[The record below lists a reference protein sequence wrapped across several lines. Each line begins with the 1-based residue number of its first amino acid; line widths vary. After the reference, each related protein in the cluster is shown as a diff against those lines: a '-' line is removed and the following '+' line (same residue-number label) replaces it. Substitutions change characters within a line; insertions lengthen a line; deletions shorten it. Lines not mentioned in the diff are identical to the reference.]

1 VPQVSIIIPSRNE
14 RFFTRTIRDVLEKAT
29 GSIEVFPVCD
39 GYEPNEYVD
48 DPRVTYLYLPQ
59 KKEAQKRQAINLAVS
74 HATSPFIM
82 ALDAHCMLGKGFDV
96 ILAQDHQE
104 DWISIPRRHRLDAER
119 WCIQPQSDDRPP
131 IDYEYIMYPQKFDP
145 PTLHGFKWDARTR
158 ERWDIPL
165 DDTLTFQG
173 SCWFMTKQHFLN
185 NHFMQTQGYGG
196 WGQEAEELSF
206 TTWLRGGRVVT
217 NKRTWY
223 AHLHKGKTYGRMY
236 FLDRQA
242 LRACYAFSYDF
253 WIHNKL
259 EGRQHN
265 FRWLLE
271 KFGPLPGWPAKEQWV
286 L

>member
-1 VPQVSIIIPSRNE
+1 MV
-14 RFFTRTIRDVLEKAT
+14 
-29 GSIEVFPVCD
+29 
-39 GYEPNEYVD
+39 
-48 DPRVTYLYLPQ
+48 
-59 KKEAQKRQAINLAVS
+59 
-74 HATSPFIM
+74 
-82 ALDAHCMLGKGFDV
+82 
-96 ILAQDHQE
+96 
-104 DWISIPRRHRLDAER
+104 
-119 WCIQPQSDDRPP
+119 
-131 IDYEYIMYPQKFDP
+131 
-145 PTLHGFKWDARTR
+145 
-158 ERWDIPL
+158 
-165 DDTLTFQG
+165 
-173 SCWFMTKQHFLN
+173 
-185 NHFMQTQGYGG
+185 
-196 WGQEAEELSF
+196 EELSF